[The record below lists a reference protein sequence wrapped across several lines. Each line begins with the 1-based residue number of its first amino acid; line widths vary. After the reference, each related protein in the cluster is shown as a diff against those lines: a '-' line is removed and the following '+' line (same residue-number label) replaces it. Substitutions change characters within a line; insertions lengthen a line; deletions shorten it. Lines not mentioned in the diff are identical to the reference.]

1 MAYDLDQFVSDCRAI
16 LQRDGGPKGREQ
28 VRLKLEQL
36 LGNRDFVETYCG
48 DQVPRG
54 LKVPPAARACRHL
67 PGRQDPFD
75 RLSRLRAFRARH
87 RHQSR
92 QDRARALRSCLGQ
105 GGADDAAAGDVRAGQ
120 CTIDQT
126 SAPRNRCVPSP
137 ACGGGLGRGHAKR
150 FAPAHPIPT
159 PPP

>member
-54 LKVPPAARACRHL
+54 LKVLYEDPDLGFQILAHINDKARVSPPCCTAPARTPRTFTQRRTSPRSPTAWKYCR
-67 PGRQDPFD
+67 
-75 RLSRLRAFRARH
+75 
-87 RHQSR
+87 
-92 QDRARALRSCLGQ
+92 
-105 GGADDAAAGDVRAGQ
+105 
-120 CTIDQT
+120 
-126 SAPRNRCVPSP
+126 P
-137 ACGGGLGRGHAKR
+137 ASSTRGHGG
-150 FAPAHPIPT
+150 PAGTRCPT
-159 PPP
+159 RPRAASG